1 MNALD
6 ILIIA
11 LVGLL
16 LCIGFFAGVGRIL
29 AGMAAVYAATIVSA
43 SFYDSLGDSIEG
55 GVENI
60 QPATADLIAFIM
72 LMLLLVMGF
81 YVLISQTVR
90 TVERRRGRLAILDN
104 IGGAAL
110 GIIVGVLTV
119 ALTISVTVV
128 LLGALNQSAF
138 VDGIADLGFIG
149 QQVNGSALVPLFVKM
164 QPAVVSALRP
174 WFPDGLPAILQ
185 PPPGV

>member
-1 MNALD
+1 
-6 ILIIA
+6 
-11 LVGLL
+11 
-16 LCIGFFAGVGRIL
+16 
-29 AGMAAVYAATIVSA
+29 MAAVYCATIVSA
-43 SFYDSLGDSIEG
+43 SFYDSLGDSIQG
-55 GVENI
+55 GIDNM
-60 QPATADLIAFIM
+60 QPATADLIAFM
-72 LMLLLVMGF
+72 TMMTVLVLGF
-81 YVLISQTVR
+81 YVVIAQTIR
-90 TVERRRGRLAILDN
+90 TVEHRRGRFAILDN

-138 VDGIADLGFIG
+138 ANGIGNLGFIG
-149 QQVNGSALVPLFVKM
+149 RQVDGSALVPLFVKL

-185 PPPGV
+185 PPTGI